1 MLDVDTAWY
10 FRGMLS
16 KLVRRQ
22 SMQKR
27 TGEDEIR
34 DITEARSHI
43 SVTPCRYPGFCS
55 SGDVLDFKSGQ
66 LWLLG
71 GWAGGDRAPESY
83 HS

>member
-1 MLDVDTAWY
+1 MIDVDTAWY

-22 SMQKR
+22 SVQKR
-27 TGEDEIR
+27 TGEDETR
-34 DITEARSHI
+34 DITEARSQI

-55 SGDVLDFKSGQ
+55 SGDVLDFKSEL

-71 GWAGGDRAPESY
+71 GWA
-83 HS
+83 